1 MPVRKMTD
9 EECDQIFVSPRP
21 HRHAATNKQ
30 MRRSEMSKPN
40 KKPINLLL
48 RAAAFAADKHR
59 NQRRKDHARTPYIN
73 HPLAVARVLAEEGGV
88 TDVEILAAAILH
100 DTLEDT
106 ETTPRELHRE
116 FGARVAALVAEVTD
130 DKSLPKQQRKQLQV
144 EHAPTKSKGAALIKV
159 ADKICNL
166 RELRGSPPKHWS
178 EERRRKYRQ
187 WAGVVVAALP
197 IGRHRLRRVAARE
210 FVDIQPAEAKS

>member
-1 MPVRKMTD
+1 M
-9 EECDQIFVSPRP
+9 
-21 HRHAATNKQ
+21 
-30 MRRSEMSKPN
+30 
-40 KKPINLLL
+40 NLLL

-166 RELRGSPPKHWS
+166 RDLRGSPPKHWS

-197 IGRHRLRRVAARE
+197 IGRHRLRRVAAIYR
-210 FVDIQPAEAKS
+210 QPRLSGARPWSLPISCSMPSPPPMSPVIKPTLSSTHSSIA